1 MSNATNP
8 VTLETAVKAIAGDHF
23 AALEAEFVDF
33 NNDMRVASTREL
45 MDLGL
50 DRVTA
55 DKCLFIVR
63 EAYVGKPVETALAEA

>member
-1 MSNATNP
+1 MKNDTNP
-8 VTLETAVKAIAGDHF
+8 ATLAAAVKAIAGNHF
-23 AALEAEFVDF
+23 DALEAEFVDF